1 MLPASIFPSRLRTIV
16 RTGLKRASGLR
27 LALLAALALAVT
39 VAATVAPARPARSSP
54 SVQRLSLPAPM
65 GEMVRAH
72 LDAVAPAP
80 QPESS
85 STPSLE
91 AVLNPDG
98 SLWGGL
104 SGSFNASGFEMTYG
118 ADGGPR
124 FVPSGSSSPMA
135 GGYASFVNNKP
146 NSTLTS
152 IAVIGSDM
160 YVGGFFT
167 NLRGIAEADYIAKWD
182 GSAWSALGGG
192 AQHWVY
198 ALTVSGS
205 DVYVGGDFTSVYSS
219 GTTSVTGTRYIAK
232 WDGSAWSALGGGAQ
246 YWVYALGVSG
256 SDVYVGGT
264 FTTVYSSGTT
274 PVDGTGFIAKWNG
287 SAWSALGGGANGPVY
302 ALAMSGS
309 DVYFGGGFTTV
320 YSSGT
325 TPVDGTGF
333 IAKWNGS
340 AWSATGPVANGA
352 NGQVRAIAVSGSDVY
367 VGGTFTDLEGIAEAD
382 YVAKW
387 DGSAWSALGGG
398 AQGQVSALAVN
409 GSDVYV
415 GGRFSTVY
423 SSGTTSV
430 TGTRYIAKWNGS
442 AWSALGGGASGNV
455 LALAVNGSD
464 VYVGGDFTSVYSSGT
479 TEVTGTS
486 RIAKWDGNAWAF
498 GVPAGNGVS
507 DAVQAIAV
515 VGSDVYVGG
524 HFTDLAGIA
533 EADRIAKWD
542 GSAWSAL
549 GGGASGA
556 VDAIAVSGSD
566 VYVGGSFSSVYSSG
580 TTPVSGT
587 SRMAKWD
594 GSAWSALGGGAQNTV
609 YALAVSG
616 SDVYVGGGFTSVYSS
631 GTTPVT
637 GTSRI
642 AKWDGSAWSAL
653 GGGAAYTVYA
663 LAVSGSDVYVGG
675 DFTSVYSSGTTPVD
689 GTLRIA
695 KWNGSAWSA
704 LGGGASSVVLALAVN
719 GSDVYAGGLF
729 SSVFSS
735 DTTPVAGTSRIAKWD
750 GSTWSALGGGA
761 SGNVLALA
769 VNGSDVYVGGS
780 FTNLAGIAEA
790 DRIAKWDGS
799 AWSALGGGVNGSV
812 NTLILGNAEPAPGT
826 VRGRGDAP
834 AARAVQAAVPALY
847 MGGDFTAA
855 GDGTPMSYF
864 SYYTGPEVLP
874 VELVSFAAT
883 VQGRTAHL
891 SWTTA
896 SETNNIG
903 FVVERQTRDAWT
915 DVSALIAGQG
925 TTTERTDYTY
935 DVANLTAGRHTF
947 RLRQTDT
954 DGTVHHSASVTIE
967 IGTDG
972 QTVVT
977 ILGNGSASP
986 RVRIEGAG
994 AVRAEVYDVLGRSVA
1009 RVYDGE
1015 VSGTAEASLPSL
1027 SSGSYV
1033 VRVTTVGR
1041 MTSHTVVVR

>member
-1 MLPASIFPSRLRTIV
+1 MLPASIFPSRLRTV
-16 RTGLKRASGLR
+16 ARAGLQRASGLR
-27 LALLAALALAVT
+27 LALLSALTLAVT
-39 VAATVAPARPARSSP
+39 LAATVAPARPARSAP
-54 SVQRLSLPAPM
+54 SVQRLTFPAP
-65 GEMVRAH
+65 VRAVTKAYV
-72 LDAVAPAP
+72 DAVAPAP

-85 STPSLE
+85 NTPSLE

-167 NLRGIAEADYIAKWD
+167 NLGGIAEADYIAKWD

-205 DVYVGGDFTSVYSS
+205 DVYVGGDFTS
-219 GTTSVTGTRYIAK
+219 
-232 WDGSAWSALGGGAQ
+232 
-246 YWVYALGVSG
+246 
-256 SDVYVGGT
+256 
-264 FTTVYSSGTT
+264 VYSSGTT

-367 VGGTFTDLEGIAEAD
+367 VGGLFTDLEGIAEAD

-398 AQGQVSALAVN
+398 AQGQVSALAVS

-415 GGRFSTVY
+415 GGSFSSVY
-423 SSGTTSV
+423 SSGTTEVS
-430 TGTRYIAKWNGS
+430 GTSRIAKWNGS
-442 AWSALGGGASGNV
+442 AWSALGGGASGPV
-455 LALAVNGSD
+455 VALAVSGSD
-464 VYVGGDFTSVYSSGT
+464 VYVGGSFSTVYSSGT

-507 DAVQAIAV
+507 DAVQEIAV

-542 GSAWSAL
+542 
-549 GGGASGA
+549 
-556 VDAIAVSGSD
+556 
-566 VYVGGSFSSVYSSG
+566 
-580 TTPVSGT
+580 
-587 SRMAKWD
+587 
-594 GSAWSALGGGAQNTV
+594 
-609 YALAVSG
+609 
-616 SDVYVGGGFTSVYSS
+616 
-631 GTTPVT
+631 
-637 GTSRI
+637 
-642 AKWDGSAWSAL
+642 
-653 GGGAAYTVYA
+653 
-663 LAVSGSDVYVGG
+663 
-675 DFTSVYSSGTTPVD
+675 
-689 GTLRIA
+689 
-695 KWNGSAWSA
+695 GSAWSA

-761 SGNVLALA
+761 SGTVLALA

-874 VELVSFAAT
+874 VELVSFSGTAS
-883 VQGRTAHL
+883 GRTAHL

-903 FVVERQTRDAWT
+903 FVVERQTGDAWT

-935 DVANLTAGRHTF
+935 DVANLTAGRH
-947 RLRQTDT
+947 
-954 DGTVHHSASVTIE
+954 
-967 IGTDG
+967 
-972 QTVVT
+972 
-977 ILGNGSASP
+977 
-986 RVRIEGAG
+986 
-994 AVRAEVYDVLGRSVA
+994 
-1009 RVYDGE
+1009 
-1015 VSGTAEASLPSL
+1015 
-1027 SSGSYV
+1027 
-1033 VRVTTVGR
+1033 
-1041 MTSHTVVVR
+1041 

>member
-1 MLPASIFPSRLRTIV
+1 MPTATIPPQRLRSIV

-27 LALLAALALAVT
+27 LALLAALAVAVT
-39 VAATVAPARPARSSP
+39 LAASVAPARPARSAP
-54 SVQRLSLPAPM
+54 AVQRLALAAPV
-65 GEMVRAH
+65 GAVTKAYV
-72 LDAVAPAP
+72 DAVAPAP

-85 STPSLE
+85 NTPSLE
-91 AVLNPDG
+91 TVLNPDG
-98 SLWGGL
+98 SLRGGL
-104 SGSFNASGFEMTYG
+104 SGSFNAEGYAIAYG

-124 FVPSGSSSPMA
+124 FVPSGSSAAMA
-135 GGYASFVNNKP
+135 DGYANSVDNLPNN
-146 NSTLTS
+146 
-152 IAVIGSDM
+152 A
-160 YVGGFFT
+160 
-167 NLRGIAEADYIAKWD
+167 
-182 GSAWSALGGG
+182 
-192 AQHWVY
+192 
-198 ALTVSGS
+198 
-205 DVYVGGDFTSVYSS
+205 
-219 GTTSVTGTRYIAK
+219 
-232 WDGSAWSALGGGAQ
+232 
-246 YWVYALGVSG
+246 
-256 SDVYVGGT
+256 
-264 FTTVYSSGTT
+264 
-274 PVDGTGFIAKWNG
+274 
-287 SAWSALGGGANGPVY
+287 
-302 ALAMSGS
+302 
-309 DVYFGGGFTTV
+309 
-320 YSSGT
+320 
-325 TPVDGTGF
+325 
-333 IAKWNGS
+333 
-340 AWSATGPVANGA
+340 
-352 NGQVRAIAVSGSDVY
+352 VRAIAVSGSDVY
-367 VGGTFTDLEGIAEAD
+367 VGGLFA
-382 YVAKW
+382 
-387 DGSAWSALGGG
+387 
-398 AQGQVSALAVN
+398 
-409 GSDVYV
+409 
-415 GGRFSTVY
+415 
-423 SSGTTSV
+423 
-430 TGTRYIAKWNGS
+430 
-442 AWSALGGGASGNV
+442 
-455 LALAVNGSD
+455 
-464 VYVGGDFTSVYSSGT
+464 
-479 TEVTGTS
+479 
-486 RIAKWDGNAWAF
+486 
-498 GVPAGNGVS
+498 
-507 DAVQAIAV
+507 
-515 VGSDVYVGG
+515 
-524 HFTDLAGIA
+524 DLAGIA

-549 GGGASGA
+549 GGGAQNT
-556 VDAIAVSGSD
+556 VFAIAVSGSD
-566 VYVGGSFSSVYSSG
+566 VYVGGLFTSVYSSG
-580 TTPVSGT
+580 TTEVDGT
-587 SRMAKWD
+587 LRIAKWN
-594 GSAWSALGGGAQNTV
+594 GSAWSALGGGAQSDV
-609 YALAVSG
+609 RALAVSG
-616 SDVYVGGGFTSVYSS
+616 SDVYVGGLFSSVYSS
-631 GTTPVT
+631 GTTTVA

-761 SGNVLALA
+761 SGTVLALA

-903 FVVERQTRDAWT
+903 FVVERQTDDAWT

>member
-1 MLPASIFPSRLRTIV
+1 MLPASIFPSRLRTV
-16 RTGLKRASGLR
+16 ARAGLKRASGLR
-27 LALLAALALAVT
+27 LALLSALVLAVT
-39 VAATVAPARPARSSP
+39 LAATVAPARPARSSP

-85 STPSLE
+85 NTPSME

-167 NLRGIAEADYIAKWD
+167 NLGGIAEADYIAKWD

-256 SDVYVGGT
+256 SDVYVVGS
-264 FTTVYSSGTT
+264 FTSVYSSGTT

-367 VGGTFTDLEGIAEAD
+367 VGGLFTDLEGIAEAD

-398 AQGQVSALAVN
+398 AQGQVSALAMS
-409 GSDVYV
+409 GSDVYF
-415 GGRFSTVY
+415 GGGFTTVY
-423 SSGTTSV
+423 SSGTTPV
-430 TGTRYIAKWNGS
+430 DGTGFIAKWNGS
-442 AWSALGGGASGNV
+442 AWSATGPVANGANGQV
-455 LALAVNGSD
+455 RAIAVSGSD
-464 VYVGGDFTSVYSSGT
+464 VYVGGL
-479 TEVTGTS
+479 
-486 RIAKWDGNAWAF
+486 
-498 GVPAGNGVS
+498 
-507 DAVQAIAV
+507 
-515 VGSDVYVGG
+515 
-524 HFTDLAGIA
+524 FTDLEGIA
-533 EADRIAKWD
+533 EADRIAKWN

-566 VYVGGSFSSVYSSG
+566 VYVGGSFTSVYSSG
-580 TTPVSGT
+580 TTPVTGT
-587 SRMAKWD
+587 RYIAKWN

-616 SDVYVGGGFTSVYSS
+616 SDVYVGGDFTSVYSS
-631 GTTPVT
+631 GTTEVT
-637 GTSRI
+637 GTSRM

-653 GGGAAYTVYA
+653 GGGAANTVYA

-675 DFTSVYSSGTTPVD
+675 TFTSVYSSGTTPVD
-689 GTLRIA
+689 GTLRMA

-761 SGNVLALA
+761 SGTVLALA

-812 NTLILGNAEPAPGT
+812 NALVLGNAEPAPGT

-903 FVVERQTRDAWT
+903 FVVERQTDDAWT

-925 TTTERTDYTY
+925 TTTERTDYAY
-935 DVANLTAGRHTF
+935 DVTNLTAGVHTF

-954 DGTVHHSASVTIE
+954 DGAIHHSASVTIE

-972 QTVVT
+972 LGALVT
-977 ILGNGSASP
+977 ILGNGSRTP
-986 RVRIEGAG
+986 KLRIEGSG

-1009 RVYDGE
+1009 RVFDGE